1 VSPSLR
7 AAAQRQL
14 ARLVIR
20 PDSARPQHPA
30 AALTPRRETVAVTDR
45 TYACRTVL
53 RGGLYQVEAAAHT
66 GVRVAGRWSKLP
78 YAVVSSGW
86 TGSLGQ
92 GTAPQSSLLWITAGT
107 PTATTMAGD
116 EYDSFPVATGGTLGV
131 NTSLC
136 RRSTER
142 VGLTSD
148 GLRGGGVGTKTRS
161 VDCAAPRKV
170 LVRVRAITG
179 ARLVLRPR
187 ARVFAATDARIRQ
200 ARLAVRTPSGK
211 LLASAVVDQTG
222 HSRQYTA
229 PRGCVAEQ

>member
-1 VSPSLR
+1 
-7 AAAQRQL
+7 
-14 ARLVIR
+14 
-20 PDSARPQHPA
+20 
-30 AALTPRRETVAVTDR
+30 
-45 TYACRTVL
+45 
-53 RGGLYQVEAAAHT
+53 
-66 GVRVAGRWSKLP
+66 
-78 YAVVSSGW
+78 
-86 TGSLGQ
+86 
-92 GTAPQSSLLWITAGT
+92 
-107 PTATTMAGD
+107 MAGD

-142 VGLTSD
+142 VRLTSD

-161 VDCAAPRKV
+161 FDCAAPRKV